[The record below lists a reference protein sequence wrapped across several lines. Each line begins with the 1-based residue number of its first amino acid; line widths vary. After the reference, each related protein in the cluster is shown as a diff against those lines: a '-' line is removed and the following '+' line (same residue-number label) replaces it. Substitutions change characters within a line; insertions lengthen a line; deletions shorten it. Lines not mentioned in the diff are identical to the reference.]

1 MAFDIPPE
9 PPEPEDV
16 KTYLDWLNSDREDYE
31 SVYRDTLSEGLL
43 FHTWDL
49 PKTIKDRKFY
59 KDEIDEVGYAVFRAS
74 DGQIWVIK
82 KIDYD
87 INIFFRS
94 KKSINR
100 SRSPKK
106 NKKSARKRKSCSTRK
121 TSKRKPRR
129 V

>member
-1 MAFDIPPE
+1 MEFDIPQE
-9 PPEPEDV
+9 PPDV
-16 KTYLDWLNSDREDYE
+16 KEYLDWLNLEGKYYE
-31 SVYRDTLSEGLL
+31 SLFGNTLSGAYLNSPQP
-43 FHTWDL
+43 L
-49 PKTIKDRKFY
+49 PKTSKNQNLLKGDIND
-59 KDEIDEVGYAVFRAS
+59 DGYAVFRAS

-106 NKKSARKRKSCSTRK
+106 NKKSARKRKPCSTRK